1 MIYTQTISAD
11 ETTETQQETYG
22 EYISALSK
30 VRFIPWAKQK
40 IEESMDGKIRFKVKD
55 IKREMGPEFQKVSDQ
70 DFYLIIEDI
79 FDHQLSSENLVVDI
93 GEHMNGDKL
102 MIIWIEYQPV
112 KIMTTK
118 EKSIHTFENPNPE
131 WEEKGRKWLD
141 FAAAKYEEWSKLGPF
156 EQTDSS
162 RYKKYPVACL
172 PHVKYN
178 VNFSYY
184 QEFKEHPVKSYSK
197 IIQKINMEEITP
209 SRCEPANL
217 YIDSS
222 GSFEIQGIID
232 GWIEIQ
238 EDGREM
244 MGMGYRTGRLHTNEF
259 SMWLWYKSK
268 EYRQASM
275 NMIYNLLMVA
285 DKIHEPE

>member
-1 MIYTQTISAD
+1 MQTIPED
-11 ETTETQQETYG
+11 ETTETQQKTNG

-30 VRFIPWAKQK
+30 IRFIPWTKQK
-40 IEESMDGKIRFKVKD
+40 IEDSVDGKIRFKVKD
-55 IKREMGPEFQKVSDQ
+55 IKREMGPEFQKMNDQ
-70 DFYLIIEDI
+70 DFYLAIEYL
-79 FDHQLSSENLVVDI
+79 FDHQLSGENLVIDI
-93 GEHMNGDKL
+93 GEHMDGDRL
-102 MIIWIEYQPV
+102 MIMWIEYPPV
-112 KIMTTK
+112 KIMTAK
-118 EKSIHTFENPNPE
+118 EKTTFTFENHNPE
-131 WEEKGRKWLD
+131 WKDKGRKWLD

-156 EQTDSS
+156 EQTDAS

-172 PHVKYN
+172 PQVKYD

-184 QEFKEHPVKSYSK
+184 QEFKEHPVKAYSK
-197 IIQKINMEEITP
+197 IVQKINMEEITP

-238 EDGREM
+238 EERRDM
-244 MGMGYRTGRLHTNEF
+244 MGLGNRTGKLHTNEF

-285 DKIHEPE
+285 DKIFDPPE